1 MKRILKI
8 FLCALALTGMMTI
21 SAFAADASISNVP
34 EDVTITP
41 YSADGVQ
48 IELSESGMYEDP
60 AYYSLNY
67 TSNLITEGG
76 QYVVLMVEADL
87 SGDTPVYTITEDS
100 LIYIN
105 QTESQEGSVI
115 FDKVYPNR
123 LTDSVILLSGEAFD
137 TNPKVVGTVNV
148 MEDGTLG
155 DVTNDGRVNSMD
167 AQQVLRYSANLTY
180 FDSAQMKRAEVSGD
194 GKVNSS
200 DAQLILRFA
209 ANLIDK
215 FPADK

>member
-1 MKRILKI
+1 MKRILKV

-21 SAFAADASISNVP
+21 SAFAADASISKVP

-123 LTDSVILLSGEAFD
+123 LADSVILLSGEAFD

-148 MEDGTLG
+148 TEDGTLG
-155 DVTNDGRVNSMD
+155 DVDGNNSVNVID
-167 AQQVLRYSANLTY
+167 AQTTLRYSVGIIEFSNKQKELADVDKN
-180 FDSAQMKRAEVSGD
+180 GI
-194 GKVNSS
+194 VNVV
-200 DAQLILRFA
+200 DAQWILRYSVG
-209 ANLIDK
+209 LVTE
-215 FPADK
+215 FPRN